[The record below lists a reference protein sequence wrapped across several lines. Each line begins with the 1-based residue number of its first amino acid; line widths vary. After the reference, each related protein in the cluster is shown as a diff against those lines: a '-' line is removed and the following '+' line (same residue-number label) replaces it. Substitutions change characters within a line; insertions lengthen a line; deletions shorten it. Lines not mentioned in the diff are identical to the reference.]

1 MNYAGESSERS
12 SMLTPLKLAW
22 RNIFRQKRRTLLL
35 VLVVA
40 YASMATVFIWGMTDG
55 QTQSVLGNQ
64 ARFLKAP
71 AMIAKVGYL
80 DDPDPDNALPN
91 LDFVDRAAVVP
102 GVLGTAPRLEFFG
115 ILRSAYRSQN
125 LQMRGVDP
133 ALEASVSNVP
143 SKVTEGRMIEKPSEV
158 VMGIDLAEKLDVR
171 LGERVVIEASSGA
184 GPQAKGLILVG
195 MIKSDIAFVDGG
207 TVLLHLDDARDLT
220 GVTTATGVALS
231 TARGQEEVVAARVNE
246 ALKDVPDIHT
256 SGLRELLGG
265 LAEQAERSSIL
276 IVIVIFFALFA
287 ALAVTSTMLVSVLE
301 RSREFGMMGAI
312 GMEPPKLS
320 VMVIL
325 EAVITS
331 LMGWLVGLAL
341 GYTLTGIMG
350 YWNILGPVFSRAG
363 DAFSS
368 FGLGSEIY
376 TTSKPI
382 FALYAGATVAFAAF
396 FALIIPAR
404 KVAKMNIVDAMR
416 TE

>member
-1 MNYAGESSERS
+1 
-12 SMLTPLKLAW
+12 MLTPLKLAW
-22 RNIFRQKRRTLLL
+22 RNIFRQKRRTTLL

-40 YASMATVFIWGMTDG
+40 YASAATIFIWGMTDG

-71 AMIAKVGYL
+71 AIIAKVGYF

-91 LDFVDRAAVVP
+91 LDFVSRASDVP
-102 GVLGTAPRLEFFG
+102 GVLGMAPRLEFFG

-125 LQMRGVDP
+125 LQVRGVDP

-143 SKVTEGRMIEKPSEV
+143 SKISEGRMTQKPSEV
-158 VMGIDLAEKLDVR
+158 VMGVDLAEKLDVR

-184 GPQAKGLILVG
+184 GAQAKGLILVG
-195 MIKSDIAFVDGG
+195 MIQSEIAFVDQG
-207 TVLLHLDDARDLT
+207 TVLIHIDDARDLT

-231 TARGQEEVVAARVNE
+231 TARGQEDVVATRVNE
-246 ALKDVPDIHT
+246 ALEDVPGIHT
-256 SGLRELLGG
+256 SGLTELLGA
-265 LAEQAERSSIL
+265 LVEQANRSSIL
-276 IVIVIFFALFA
+276 IVIVIFFGLFA

-301 RSREFGMMGAI
+301 RSREFGMMAAI

-325 EAVITS
+325 EAVLTTF
-331 LMGWLVGLAL
+331 MGWLVGLAL
-341 GYTLTGIMG
+341 GYTLTSIMG

-376 TTSKPI
+376 TTSKPV
-382 FALYAGATVAFAAF
+382 FALYAGVTVAFAAF

>member
-1 MNYAGESSERS
+1 
-12 SMLTPLKLAW
+12 MLTPLKLAW
-22 RNIFRQKRRTLLL
+22 RNIFRQKRRTILL

-40 YASMATVFIWGMTDG
+40 YASAMTVFIWGMTDG

-71 AMIAKVGYL
+71 AIIAKVGYW
-80 DDPDPDNALPN
+80 DDPDPDNALPT
-91 LDFVDRAAVVP
+91 LDFMDRAAKVP
-102 GVLGTAPRLEFFG
+102 GVLGMAPRLEFFG

-125 LQMRGVDP
+125 LQMRGVNP
-133 ALEASVSNVP
+133 GLESSVSNVP
-143 SKVTEGRMIEKPSEV
+143 GKVTVGRMVEKPSEV

-184 GPQAKGLILVG
+184 GAQAKGLILVG
-195 MIKSDIAFVDGG
+195 MVKSDIAFVDQG
-207 TVLLHLDDARDLT
+207 TVLIHIDDARDLT

-231 TARGQEEVVAARVNE
+231 TARNQEDAVAARVNE
-246 ALKDVPDIHT
+246 ALKDIPDLHT
-256 SGLRELLGG
+256 SGLTELLGA
-265 LAEQAERSSIL
+265 LAEQADRSEIL
-276 IVIVIFFALFA
+276 IVIVVFFGLFA
-287 ALAVTSTMLVSVLE
+287 ALAVTSTMLVSVME
-301 RSREFGMMGAI
+301 RSKEFGMMGAI

-325 EAVITS
+325 EAVLTTI
-331 LMGWLVGLAL
+331 MGWLVGLAI

-350 YWNILGPVFSRAG
+350 YWNILGPLFSQAT

-376 TTSKPI
+376 TTSKPV
-382 FALYAGATVAFAAF
+382 FALYAGITVAFAAF

-416 TE
+416 SE

>member
-1 MNYAGESSERS
+1 
-12 SMLTPLKLAW
+12 MLTPLKLAW
-22 RNIFRQKRRTLLL
+22 RNIFRQKRRTILL

-40 YASMATVFIWGMTDG
+40 YASAATVFIWGMTDG
-55 QTQSVLGNQ
+55 QTQSVLSNQ
-64 ARFLKAP
+64 ARFLQAP
-71 AMIAKVGYL
+71 AIIAKTGYF

-91 LDFVDRAAVVP
+91 LDFVDRAAGVP

-125 LQMRGVDP
+125 VQPRGVEP
-133 ALEASVSNVP
+133 ALESSVSNVP
-143 SKVTEGRMIEKPSEV
+143 GKITEGRMIEKPSEV
-158 VMGIDLAEKLDVR
+158 VMGVDLAEELDVR
-171 LGERVVIEASSGA
+171 LGERVVIEASAGA
-184 GPQAKGLILVG
+184 GAQAKGLVLVG
-195 MIKSDIAFVDGG
+195 IIKSDIAFVDEG
-207 TVLLHLDDARDLT
+207 TVLIHIDDARELT

-231 TARGQEEVVAARVNE
+231 IARGQEDAVAVRVNE
-246 ALKDVPDIHT
+246 ALADLPDIHT
-256 SGLRELLGG
+256 SGLTELLGP
-265 LAEQAERSSIL
+265 LVEQTNRTSVL
-276 IVIVIFFALFA
+276 IVIVIFFGLFA

-325 EAVITS
+325 EAVLTS
-331 LMGWLVGLAL
+331 FMGWLVGLAI

-376 TTSKPI
+376 TTSKPV
-382 FALYAGATVAFAAF
+382 FALYAGVTVAFAAF

-404 KVAKMNIVDAMR
+404 RVAKMKIVDAMR
-416 TE
+416 SE

>member
-1 MNYAGESSERS
+1 
-12 SMLTPLKLAW
+12 MLTPLKLAW
-22 RNIFRQKRRTLLL
+22 RNIFRQKRRTILLM
-35 VLVVA
+35 LVVA
-40 YASMATVFIWGMTDG
+40 YASAMTIFIWGMTDG
-55 QTQSVLGNQ
+55 QTQSVLSNQ

-71 AMIAKVGYL
+71 ALIANVGYF
-80 DDPDPDNALPN
+80 DDPDPDNALAN
-91 LDFVDRAAVVP
+91 LDFVDRAARVP

-133 ALEASVSNVP
+133 ALEAAVSNVP
-143 SKVTEGRMIEKPSEV
+143 GKITQGRMIEKPSEV
-158 VMGIDLAEKLDVR
+158 VMGIDLAEDLDVR

-184 GPQAKGLILVG
+184 GAQARGLILVG
-195 MIKSDIAFVDGG
+195 TAKSDIAFVDGG
-207 TVLLHLDDARDLT
+207 TVLLHIDDARDLT

-231 TARGQEEVVAARVNE
+231 TARNQEDVVAARVNE
-246 ALKDVPDIHT
+246 VLGDLPEIHT
-256 SGLRELLGG
+256 SGLTELLGE
-265 LAEQAERSSIL
+265 LAQQANRSGVLVI
-276 IVIVIFFALFA
+276 IVVFFGLFA
-287 ALAVTSTMLVSVLE
+287 ALAVTSTMLVSVME
-301 RSREFGMMGAI
+301 RSKEFGMMGAI

-325 EAVITS
+325 EAVLTTF
-331 LMGWLVGLAL
+331 MGWIVGLAL

-350 YWNILGPVFSRAG
+350 YWNILGPVFSQAG

-382 FALYAGATVAFAAF
+382 FALYAGVTVAFAAF
-396 FALIIPAR
+396 FALLIPAR

>member
-1 MNYAGESSERS
+1 
-12 SMLTPLKLAW
+12 MLTPLKLAW
-22 RNIFRQKRRTLLL
+22 RNIFRQKRRTILLM
-35 VLVVA
+35 LVVA
-40 YASMATVFIWGMTDG
+40 YASAMTIFIWGMTDG
-55 QTQSVLGNQ
+55 QTQSVLSNQ

-71 AMIAKVGYL
+71 ALIANVGYF
-80 DDPDPDNALPN
+80 DDPDPDNALAN
-91 LDFVDRAAVVP
+91 LDFVDRAARVP

-143 SKVTEGRMIEKPSEV
+143 GKITQGRMIEKPSEV
-158 VMGIDLAEKLDVR
+158 VMGIDLAEDLDVR

-184 GPQAKGLILVG
+184 GAQAKGLILVG
-195 MIKSDIAFVDGG
+195 TAKSDIAFVDGG
-207 TVLLHLDDARDLT
+207 TVLLHIDDARDLT

-231 TARGQEEVVAARVNE
+231 TARNQEDVVAARVNE
-246 ALKDVPDIHT
+246 VLGDLPEIHT
-256 SGLRELLGG
+256 SGLTELLGE
-265 LAEQAERSSIL
+265 LAQQANRSGVLVI
-276 IVIVIFFALFA
+276 IVVFFGLFA
-287 ALAVTSTMLVSVLE
+287 ALAVTSTMLVSVME
-301 RSREFGMMGAI
+301 RSKEFGMMGAI

-325 EAVITS
+325 EAVLTTF
-331 LMGWLVGLAL
+331 MGWIVGLAL

-350 YWNILGPVFSRAG
+350 YWNILGPVFSQAG

-382 FALYAGATVAFAAF
+382 FALYAGVTIAFAAF
-396 FALIIPAR
+396 FALLIPAR